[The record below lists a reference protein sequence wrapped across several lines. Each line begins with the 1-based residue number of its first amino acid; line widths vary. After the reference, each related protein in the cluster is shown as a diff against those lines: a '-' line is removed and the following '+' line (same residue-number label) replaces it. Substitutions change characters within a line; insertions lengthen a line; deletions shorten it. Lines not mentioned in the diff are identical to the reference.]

1 MKIPEI
7 AVWPVAVRTCYCGF
21 PLEPDQTQC
30 PQCTKLA
37 APPPHAPEAA
47 GASADSI
54 GGAVHGAMVD
64 GAEGS
69 DSLPASPP
77 VSILASVSAAI
88 ENAQLIAA
96 DMGGNL
102 TELVLTTEIGRA
114 EVLLMQLRLVRRLVS
129 EVGAVGEQASEIG
142 SGVQA
147 NGMEPAAPVVPEDA

>member
-7 AVWPVAVRTCYCGF
+7 AVWPVAVRTCYVCNF
-21 PLEPDQTQC
+21 PLEVGQERFCADHQPSS
-30 PQCTKLA
+30 LA
-37 APPPHAPEAA
+37 ALKPGTLTPGVDAP
-47 GASADSI
+47 S
-54 GGAVHGAMVD
+54 AVHGAGTD

-69 DSLPASPP
+69 DSPPASPP
-77 VSILASVSAAI
+77 VSILATVSAAI

-102 TELVLTTEIGRA
+102 TELVLNTEIGRA
-114 EVLLMQLRLVRRLVS
+114 EVLLMQLRLVRRLVI